1 MQLNGENIRGSTV
14 SYDGGGDENV
24 KCLTKMARQYIQH
37 PPPNL
42 EFKSTLHQYQA
53 RIYYANTNEKSVLL

>member
-1 MQLNGENIRGSTV
+1 MQVNGENIRGSTV
-14 SYDGGGDENV
+14 SNNGGGDDNV
-24 KCLTKMARQYIQH
+24 NSLTKMAKQYIQH

-53 RIYYANTNEKSVLL
+53 RMYNANTNENSVLL